1 MKIVFFEGE
10 DWEGV
15 YIDGKLAL
23 EGHRVDTKEFISY
36 LAKKRLAN
44 LEIVRENDLS
54 RPIEDYLPQFVED
67 LN

>member
-1 MKIVFFEGE
+1 MNIVFFEGE
-10 DWEGV
+10 DWEGIYV
-15 YIDGKLAL
+15 DGKLVL
-23 EGHRVDTKEFISY
+23 EGHRVDIKEFISY

-54 RPIEDYLPQFVED
+54 SPIEDYLPQFVED